1 MEYEEKGK
9 ITGWCITRPTKAS
22 ESKQVILRGML
33 ERIKTERLWILR
45 NCKCLLGDRGYD
57 GITLIKELGGE
68 EICPVIDICSKYKN
82 VDYGAG
88 FSRIGETIVYHAE
101 LSH

>member
-1 MEYEEKGK
+1 
-9 ITGWCITRPTKAS
+9 
-22 ESKQVILRGML
+22 ML

-45 NCKCLLGDRGYD
+45 NCKYLLGGRGYD

-82 VDYGAG
+82 VDYGG
-88 FSRIGETIVYHAE
+88 I
-101 LSH
+101 